1 VQLPL
6 HGGSKAWNGA
16 NPHHAAALSAIR
28 PAVTAP
34 AGVPTGSL
42 CPGSLGRHLGQT
54 RWVVF
59 PYQLAAKQIQQASAR
74 Q

>member
-6 HGGSKAWNGA
+6 HGGSKAWIEA
-16 NPHHAAALSAIR
+16 NPHHAAALPELR
-28 PAVTAP
+28 PAFTAP
-34 AGVPTGSL
+34 AGAPTRSRR
-42 CPGSLGRHLGQT
+42 PGSLDRHLGQT

-59 PYQLAAKQIQQASAR
+59 PYQRAAKQIQQASAR